1 MAGPIFP
8 KDGHP
13 VYLPA
18 ELQLTEAATP
28 GQATQEARDFLN
40 SGLDGIK
47 LFAGAFMGNKPVVN
61 MDVSVIKAA
70 SEVAHAKGRPVFS
83 HPQDRAG
90 LDNSLAGGVDVLAHT
105 IPTVNFSLTSEEL
118 SGMKGRHVA
127 LIPTLALWITIVQDP
142 QLQKRLVQSGVE
154 QMKSYFSEGGTVLF
168 GTDVGFQSSYDT
180 SHEFEFMGQAMSWRD
195 LLATLTTNPS
205 EFFKATNKGRVEKG
219 MEADLVVLE
228 GDPAEDVRNFAKVA
242 DTIRG
247 GKVIYTRP
255 AL

>member
-1 MAGPIFP
+1 
-8 KDGHP
+8 
-13 VYLPA
+13 
-18 ELQLTEAATP
+18 
-28 GQATQEARDFLN
+28 
-40 SGLDGIK
+40 
-47 LFAGAFMGNKPVVN
+47 
-61 MDVSVIKAA
+61 
-70 SEVAHAKGRPVFS
+70 
-83 HPQDRAG
+83 
-90 LDNSLAGGVDVLAHT
+90 VDVLAHT

-127 LIPTLALWITIVQDP
+127 LIPTLVLWITIVQDP